1 MSTDRTTLEMI
12 APTIEEAIE
21 QGLIQL
27 NLKAEAVDVEVLD
40 SGSRGLFGI
49 GSRQARVRLSVKP
62 EFAFDLGD
70 EELDAA
76 MDRPPAVEPKA
87 PAKRKAPAARR
98 AEAEKVLTEA
108 TEATE
113 ATEPSRAKEGAEGE
127 ELLEGDILFAARET
141 VTDLLD
147 KMKIKAQVNV
157 AMKPAEDEEDEAT
170 VLVNIEGD
178 DLSILIGRRTETLN
192 ALQYV
197 TSLIVG
203 KRLNRWV
210 PLMID
215 VQGYRARRDRQ
226 LRVLARRMADQAIH
240 TGRRQVL
247 EPMPANERRVIHLE
261 LRDHPQVATESI
273 GDDPN
278 RKVTIYMKK

>member
-62 EFAFDLGD
+62 EFAFDVGD
-70 EELDAA
+70 EEYGAVQDLS
-76 MDRPPAVEPKA
+76 PAVEPKA
-87 PAKRKAPAARR
+87 PARRRAPAARK
-98 AEAEKVLTEA
+98 AEAEEKLVKAAEA
-108 TEATE
+108 
-113 ATEPSRAKEGAEGE
+113 SGAKEGAEE

-157 AMKPAEDEEDEAT
+157 AMKLAEDAEDEAT

-278 RKVTIYMKK
+278 RKVTIFMKK

>member
-70 EELDAA
+70 EEFDTVG
-76 MDRPPAVEPKA
+76 DRPPAVKPKA

-113 ATEPSRAKEGAEGE
+113 ASGAKVGTEGE

-157 AMKPAEDEEDEAT
+157 TMKPAEDEEDEAT

-247 EPMPANERRVIHLE
+247 EPMPANERRVIYLE